1 MAQIKISRDSD
12 GRWTVSAKSHV
23 GRHQFYS
30 GRRGPVHRDFL
41 RDAALEVAEE
51 MAQATDVVR
60 EAMGR
65 RRIQTMGGQD
75 GDE

>member
-1 MAQIKISRDSD
+1 MAQIKVSRDGD
-12 GRWTVSAKSHV
+12 GRWTVYATSHV

-30 GRRGPVHRDFL
+30 GQRGPVHRDFL

-65 RRIQTMGGQD
+65 RRIHTMGGQN